1 MTERDA
7 MKTDYVNGGTR
18 LYSIIGDPV
27 SSVRTPT
34 LFNAMFVKNN
44 VNAVLVPL
52 LVPKSQLK
60 TAWEGIKS
68 IGNLDG
74 IVVTMPHKVE
84 MCGLVDELG
93 ESARIVGAVNTIRR
107 NPDGRWEGDIFDGIG
122 CVHGIKTQ
130 NEGCEVAG
138 RSAFLLGLGGAG
150 AAIAAALAQSGIRR
164 LVVSDLDEA
173 RVRYIVDRIHTAYP
187 ETRIEIGTL
196 KEGPYDIAIN
206 ATPLG
211 MREGDALPF
220 DPGMLPETT
229 LIVDVVP
236 NPEFTPFLN
245 LAKESGHAIRTGR
258 HMHWGQAISAAKF
271 WGFSL
276 D

>member
-1 MTERDA
+1 
-7 MKTDYVNGGTR
+7 MKIDQIDGGTR
-18 LYSIIGDPV
+18 LYAIIGDPV
-27 SSVRTPT
+27 SSVRTPA
-34 LFNAMFVKNN
+34 LFNSMFSKNN

-52 LVPKSQLK
+52 LVPKSQLNV
-60 TAWEGIKS
+60 AWMGLKEL
-68 IGNLDG
+68 GNLDG
-74 IVVTMPHKVE
+74 VVVTMPHKVAI
-84 MCGLVDELG
+84 CDLVDELG

-107 NPDGRWEGDIFDGIG
+107 NTDGRWEGDIFDGIG

-173 RVRYIVDRIHTAYP
+173 RTGHIADKIRTAYP
-187 ETRIEIGTL
+187 GTNVEIGTL
-196 KEGPYDIAIN
+196 KNGLFDIAIN

-220 DPGMLPETT
+220 DPRMLPETT
-229 LIVDVVP
+229 LVVDAIP
-236 NPEFTPFLN
+236 NPEFTPLLN

-258 HMHWGQAISAAKF
+258 HMHWGQAISAAEF
-271 WGFSL
+271 LGFSL